1 MAGRRSS
8 RSSMES
14 RTWRSAGCVDVG
26 NRVDVRSLD
35 LFQHRGVPVHLHDPQ
50 LLVDAVRDF
59 QPVGVLLVAEAQP
72 MDKVIPMPK
81 KTTTAEYRQ
90 AWLLGFL
97 MVEYLPA
104 IMPKASIAEKRKVA
118 DEALLVCAGK
128 RPRMTP
134 ELLSELIAIHSSCVH
149 DQEGKCPLLVSVRS
163 LCWETNLALGLG
175 NEEDKGFRR
184 VNEMC
189 AARPLGAGRFRED
202 Q

>member
-1 MAGRRSS
+1 MC
-8 RSSMES
+8 E
-14 RTWRSAGCVDVG
+14 
-26 NRVDVRSLD
+26 
-35 LFQHRGVPVHLHDPQ
+35 
-50 LLVDAVRDF
+50 
-59 QPVGVLLVAEAQP
+59 
-72 MDKVIPMPK
+72 VISMPK
-81 KTTTAEYRQ
+81 RITTPEYKK

-97 MVEYLPA
+97 MFEYLPA

-134 ELLSELIAIHSSCVH
+134 ELLTELIAIHSSCVH
-149 DQEGKCPLLVSVRS
+149 DQECKCPLLVSVRS
-163 LCWETNLALGLG
+163 LCWEINLALGLG